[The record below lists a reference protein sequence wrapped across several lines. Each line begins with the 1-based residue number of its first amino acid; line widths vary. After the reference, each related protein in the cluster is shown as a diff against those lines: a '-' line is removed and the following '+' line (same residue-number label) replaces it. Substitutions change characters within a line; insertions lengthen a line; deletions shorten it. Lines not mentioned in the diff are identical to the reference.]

1 MMPYMKRGQRGS
13 LVKKDSLTT
22 VPAYYRVLGETA
34 LSEIDD
40 FGKHQNLNEAVLI
53 AKIQASKYL
62 TCAVY
67 SEDNK
72 GNLMERVFSIRG

>member
-1 MMPYMKRGQRGS
+1 MPYMKRGRQGS
-13 LVKKDSLTT
+13 LVKKESLTIT
-22 VPAYYRVLGETA
+22 PAYYRVLGEKA

-40 FGKHQNLNEAVLI
+40 FGKHQNLDEAVLI

-62 TCAVY
+62 TCVVY
-67 SEDNK
+67 SEDTK